1 MSRKRQRNRTYRPL
15 PERYRPVILAGE
27 IFLILFLIWLARPLW
42 TILILAILLAYLV
55 AMPIRWLSRQTRLPR
70 TVITIVLYLLLL
82 IAVLG
87 LPLLAVPFLVT
98 QTQEALR
105 GLPSFIEQVQQL
117 YEQWIVAP
125 PTIEFFNFRF
135 DLTPATQTLQESL
148 QAFGASL
155 EFESLP
161 PPQEWAN
168 AAERVIRSATNFL
181 GLATG
186 LATNIVGR
194 LLAWLLAL
202 ILTLIISFYLVTE
215 GGDIRSL
222 VLTLVPESEQQDFT
236 ELLAQTGS
244 VWRAFFRG
252 QVILSMAVGLTSFVA
267 LTLIGLPGAA
277 LLAVLAGLLEI
288 LPNLGPVLAMIP
300 ALIVALVQ
308 GSTWIALPNWQVM
321 LIVVGIYALIQQ
333 LENNVLVPRIH
344 GQSVDLPPVVILI
357 GVLVGT
363 AQGGILGALLAA
375 PILGTLRIWFEYL
388 HRRLIVEAQE
398 PAPVGVPAVAT
409 AERQSAEQP
418 PPEVQEPT
426 TPPEAETTE
435 QQYPSSLDPETQS

>member
-1 MSRKRQRNRTYRPL
+1 MSRKHQKNRTYRPL

-27 IFLILFLIWLARPLW
+27 IILVLFLLWLARPFW
-42 TILILAILLAYLV
+42 SILILAILLAYLV
-55 AMPIRWLSRQTRLPR
+55 AMPITWLTRETRLPR
-70 TVITIVLYLLLL
+70 AFVTGMMYLLLL
-82 IAVLG
+82 LALLG

-105 GLPSFIEQVQQL
+105 GLPGFVEQVQQV
-117 YEQWIVAP
+117 YQQWITAP
-125 PTIEFFNFRF
+125 PTIEFFSFRF
-135 DLTPATQTLQESL
+135 NLTPATRALQESL

-155 EFESLP
+155 DFETIP

-194 LLAWLLAL
+194 LIAWLLAL
-202 ILTLIISFYLVTE
+202 ILTLMISFYLVTE
-215 GGDIRSL
+215 GRDIRSL
-222 VLTLVPESEQQDFT
+222 MLTLVPESEKQDFN

-252 QVILSMAVGLTSFVA
+252 QVILSTTVGVTSFLA
-267 LTLIGLPGAA
+267 LTIIGLPGAA
-277 LLAVLAGLLEI
+277 LLAVLAGILEI
-288 LPNLGPVLAMIP
+288 LPNLGPILAMIP
-300 ALIVALVQ
+300 AIIVALVQ
-308 GSTWIALPNWQVM
+308 GSTWITLPNWQVM
-321 LIVVGIYALIQQ
+321 LIVVGAYALIQQ
-333 LENNVLVPRIH
+333 LENNLLVPRIH

-357 GVLVGT
+357 GVLIGT

-388 HRRLIVEAQE
+388 HRRLIVEAQVPE
-398 PAPVGVPAVAT
+398 ETGTPAVTAQEQEMEGIPAETEQIAPSPAAET
-409 AERQSAEQP
+409 AE
-418 PPEVQEPT
+418 
-426 TPPEAETTE
+426 
-435 QQYPSSLDPETQS
+435 QQFPASLDPETQA